1 RPARAPAL
9 RLPAPPLGHAPRC
22 RQHRTA
28 PRRDRVPGSTDLR
41 TRMAVLLLSTTILT
55 LALAA
60 WLYGRNERARAEAKA
75 AQAALEKAEARIE
88 QLEEKL
94 DTAYETIASM
104 RRDGFVAPPR
114 PNPNNAPENLPADVS
129 EILS

>member
-1 RPARAPAL
+1 
-9 RLPAPPLGHAPRC
+9 
-22 RQHRTA
+22 
-28 PRRDRVPGSTDLR
+28 
-41 TRMAVLLLSTTILT
+41 MAVLLLSTTILT

-114 PNPNNAPENLPADVS
+114 PNPNNTPENLPADVS
-129 EILS
+129 EILSKYPPELRGPTLQWIKEQRRAGASWDRIKMHITGRVQDNTP